1 MLDHPIHSG
10 HARVGGIA
18 LLRADGAAL
27 LQHRDDKPGLPHAG
41 LWVFPGGHCE
51 PGESI
56 EACAQREF
64 FEETGYRCGAL
75 NELHTIRDLS
85 VEGFPP
91 VQLTVFWSRYDGV
104 QPVHCFEGQALSFIE
119 RSEAHRHPMPDYLL
133 HLWDMARSK
142 AADMSEE
149 HTKEPQY
156 QRGLELYRDGAE
168 VLGPMMNQVWHDD
181 PRRLTFV
188 LARYKFVAKMLS
200 GKKRAL
206 EIGCADAFGTRV
218 VQQEVPSVVAVDFD
232 PVFVK
237 DVQSRM
243 HERWPFE
250 CRVHDMLD
258 GPLEPVFDAAY
269 SLDVL
274 EHIEAKDERRFLAN
288 IAGSLVDDGVLIIG
302 TPSIQSQTYA
312 SPNSKAGHVN
322 CKDAA
327 ELKALMLSFFTN
339 VFMFS
344 MNDEV
349 VHTGF
354 APMAHYLFAVGAG
367 KRRASSQ
374 V

>member
-1 MLDHPIHSG
+1 MRDHPIHAG
-10 HARVGGIA
+10 NARVAGIA

-51 PGESI
+51 AGESL
-56 EACAQREF
+56 EQCAQREF
-64 FEETGYRCGAL
+64 FEETGYRCDAL
-75 NELHTIRDLS
+75 HELHTFRDLS

-91 VQLTVFWSRYDGV
+91 IQLTVFWARYDGV
-104 QPVHCFEGQALSFIE
+104 QPVQCFEGQALSFIE
-119 RSEAHRHPMPDYLL
+119 RSGADRHAMPDYLL
-133 HLWDMARSK
+133 HLWDLAQDK
-142 AADMSEE
+142 AAHMSEE

-156 QRGLELYRDGAE
+156 QRGLELYQQNAE

-200 GKKRAL
+200 GKERAL

-218 VQQEVPSVVAVDFD
+218 VQQEVRSVVAIDFD

-258 GPLEPVFDAAY
+258 GPLQPAFDAA
-269 SLDVL
+269 L
-274 EHIEAKDERRFLAN
+274 LA
-288 IAGSLVDDGVLIIG
+288 
-302 TPSIQSQTYA
+302 
-312 SPNSKAGHVN
+312 
-322 CKDAA
+322 
-327 ELKALMLSFFTN
+327 
-339 VFMFS
+339 
-344 MNDEV
+344 
-349 VHTGF
+349 
-354 APMAHYLFAVGAG
+354 
-367 KRRASSQ
+367 RRARAHRRPRTNDGSSRTLLTRSSMMAC
-374 V
+374 